1 MVSYQVE
8 IATILD
14 ILQKNINAM
23 IDIYLFHSHLVW
35 ISTGDVIIA
44 GVGTVSYRIQIGHLL
59 GYAVFGKVSYFSLQ

>member
-23 IDIYLFHSHLVW
+23 IDICLFHSYLVW
-35 ISTGDVIIA
+35 I
-44 GVGTVSYRIQIGHLL
+44 VGNVRCQPGGASV
-59 GYAVFGKVSYFSLQ
+59 GYSVTYVAAKLN

>member
-23 IDIYLFHSHLVW
+23 IDICLFHSYLVW

-44 GVGTVSYRIQIGHLL
+44 RVGKVSYRI
-59 GYAVFGKVSYFSLQ
+59 VT